1 MNPRG
6 LSYTTSAGVR
16 GDIHPRSQ
24 FELFC
29 LVHNIYL
36 AVRSMANNSSLINVS
51 GDIAASAEPII
62 PHNSG

>member
-6 LSYTTSAGVR
+6 LSYTTSPSIR
-16 GDIHPRSQ
+16 SDIHPRAQ

-29 LVHNIYL
+29 LVPNIYL

-51 GDIAASAEPII
+51 GDIAALAEPII